1 MSDESRSTTSRAD
14 RKELLSKRG
23 RRPVGGPFWLALG
36 AVPIALTA
44 LAGVATSGTMEKDLS
59 GEVRG
64 VLERA
69 AYSPAA
75 VTFDGRD
82 AKVYIDT
89 DDEATVQALANS
101 VDGVRLTSVFAAD
114 EAPED
119 AVASDDST
127 AKPAGDETT
136 SDDETTDSSDDSDGE
151 AVEANAYGFTVAS
164 AGDTTTVKAAVN
176 SEADKTEMLEVFADK
191 FEAVE
196 GSEVDG
202 VATSFL
208 SGENTIE
215 TDITVD
221 KSIKTPDA
229 EALAG
234 LVEAVAGQEDV
245 KITGSGTIAL
255 IKGEFADADAATAA
269 RAALTELAGEDIE
282 ISDKASV
289 SEDAEEE
296 ESEDD
301 KEEDK
306 DEAKPG
312 ECSSTI
318 EELSAAAEAL
328 KVNFRTGSA
337 RVMDQSTT
345 SLNNFAI
352 ELAGCAQQEDI
363 EVFVLV
369 SGHTDSSGSDEA
381 NNALSLQRAKTVKG
395 VLVSKGV
402 DSGDITTV
410 GQGES
415 NPIAENDSEEGKAKN
430 RRVEIRVS

>member
-1 MSDESRSTTSRAD
+1 MSDESRSTTSRVD
-14 RKELLSKRG
+14 RKELQSKRG

-59 GEVRG
+59 SEVRG

-119 AVASDDST
+119 AVASDDTSK
-127 AKPAGDETT
+127 APADDETT
-136 SDDETTDSSDDSDGE
+136 SSDDETTESSEGSDDE

-164 AGDTTTVKAAVN
+164 SGDTTTVKAAVN
-176 SEADKTEMLEVFADK
+176 SESDKTEMLEVFADK

-202 VATSFL
+202 TPTSFT
-208 SGENTIE
+208 SGDNTIE

-221 KSIKTPDA
+221 KSMKTPDA

-234 LVEAVAGQEDV
+234 LAEAVAGQEDV

-296 ESEDD
+296 SEEE

-337 RVMDQSTT
+337 RVMDQSTS

-381 NNALSLQRAKTVKG
+381 NSALSLQRAKTVKG

-415 NPIAENDSEEGKAKN
+415 SPIAENDSEEGKAKN